1 MKKILL
7 AALACMILA
16 AGCQPDTENSQPSE
30 IQPES
35 ELSEEIS
42 DPVQEPS
49 AEESSADEFSA
60 ESSVP
65 EESGKE
71 TPPFLDITD
80 TVCTWDREPVLL
92 RFLDNDTLAVECML
106 DTNDSVMLYHI
117 SEDQAEESEDPLDAA
132 RPNSF
137 DRQVV
142 LAQGGKVFVS
152 EDLAQVTHVS
162 DTGTETLLLDGS
174 TLNPT
179 ETFWILTAKG
189 RWGAVSSNTM
199 DYVPSCWVLDLQ
211 ENTASRLEIS
221 GEVIPSDIE
230 GDMLLFVRENVLTPS
245 ADHFLHVYHADT
257 GEMTAIDAQTDLGA
271 AKAVFS
277 TGGNFVLSCQN
288 QDTEAQTL
296 TLAVYETASGQLT
309 QTISLDGYSVL
320 GDTAFQPMALSPDGT
335 VLAVLARET
344 PEDTETRLLLYHITP

>member
-7 AALACMILA
+7 AALVCMILA

-30 IQPES
+30 DSSVS
-35 ELSEEIS
+35 EVS
-42 DPVQEPS
+42 
-49 AEESSADEFSA
+49 EESSDSMEESSVEEISA
-60 ESSVP
+60 ESSAP
-65 EESGKE
+65 EESGEKI
-71 TPPFLDITD
+71 PPLLDITD

-106 DTNDSVMLYHI
+106 DTNDSVMLYHV
-117 SEDQAEESEDPLDAA
+117 SEGQVEESEDPLDAA

-142 LAQGGKVFVS
+142 LAQGGKVLIS
-152 EDLAQVTHVS
+152 EDQTQVTHVS

-189 RWGAVSSNTM
+189 RWGAVSSNTP
-199 DYVPSCWVLDLQ
+199 DYIPGCWVLDLQ
-211 ENTASRLEIS
+211 ENTASRLELS
-221 GEVIPSDIE
+221 GEAIPSDIE
-230 GDMLLFVRENVLTPS
+230 EDALLFVRENVLTPS
-245 ADHFLHVYHADT
+245 ADHYLHVYHADT
-257 GEMTAIDAQTDLGA
+257 GEMTAIDAGSDLGA

-309 QTISLDGYSVL
+309 QTVSLDGYSVL
-320 GDTAFQPMALSPDGT
+320 GDTAYQPMAISPDGT

-344 PEDTETRLLLYHITP
+344 PEDTETRLLLYHVTP

>member
-30 IQPES
+30 ESSAS
-35 ELSEEIS
+35 ELSEAVS
-42 DPVQEPS
+42 DSTEVSS
-49 AEESSADEFSA
+49 AEEISA

-65 EESGKE
+65 ENSQEE
-71 TPPFLDITD
+71 IPPLLDITD

-142 LAQGGKVFVS
+142 LTQGGKVFVS

-174 TLNPT
+174 TLNPM

-199 DYVPSCWVLDLQ
+199 DYIPGCWVLDLQ

-230 GDMLLFVRENVLTPS
+230 GDALLFVRENVLTPS

-257 GEMTAIDAQTDLGA
+257 GEMTAIDAGTDQGA

-277 TGGNFVLSCQN
+277 TGGSYILSCQN
-288 QDTEAQTL
+288 EDAQTQTI
-296 TLAVYETASGQLT
+296 TLAVYETTSGQLT

-320 GDTAFQPMALSPDGT
+320 GDTAYQPMAISPDGT
-335 VLAVLARET
+335 VLAVLARKT
-344 PEDTETRLLLYHITP
+344 LEDTETRLLLYHITP